1 MSGSERDGL
10 DPLLARA
17 TRALRDE
24 PSASAHDVGRVMA
37 RVRARPRPEVDGAV
51 QVLPASRAR
60 VHRRWYIASGIA
72 AAAVVVLVTGEVR
85 RSAVPVARDP
95 NDTLAPGEIAG
106 STPLRTRDVRF
117 MLDAPGASRVAV
129 AGDFN
134 HWQPVPLR
142 REGGDGH
149 WVVTL
154 PIADGTYSYSFVVE
168 DRRWVADPVAPA
180 APGDGF
186 GAPSSVLIV
195 EGHVARKGST

>member
-1 MSGSERDGL
+1 
-10 DPLLARA
+10 
-17 TRALRDE
+17 
-24 PSASAHDVGRVMA
+24 MA
-37 RVRARPRPEVDGAV
+37 RVRVRPRPKATGAV
-51 QVLPASRAR
+51 PVRSAPRPHAY
-60 VHRRWYIASGIA
+60 RRWYLAGGIA
-72 AAAVVVLVTGEVR
+72 AAAVVLLVSGEVR
-85 RSAVPVARDP
+85 RGAAPVAREP

-106 STPLRTRDVRF
+106 AAAPGTRDVRF

-142 REGGDGH
+142 REGGNGQ

>member
-24 PSASAHDVGRVMA
+24 APASGDDMGRVMA
-37 RVRARPRPEVDGAV
+37 RVRTRPRPQVDAAV
-51 QVLPASRAR
+51 QVPLASRAR
-60 VHRRWYIASGIA
+60 VQRRWYIAGGIA
-72 AAAVVVLVTGEVR
+72 AAAVVALLTAEVR
-85 RSAVPVARDP
+85 RSAAPIARDP
-95 NDTLAPGEIAG
+95 NDALAPGEIAG
-106 STPLRTRDVRF
+106 TTALHTRDVRF

-195 EGHVARKGST
+195 EGHEARKGST